1 LPLLVASSDC
11 LPADKVLTHAMTL
24 TNRKIIHSMQ
34 NPLGCAVR
42 KQGSHNH
49 QVKKRLTETI
59 FIQRNCITKRFDVFV
74 SETKSNPKLFPRLK
88 EL

>member
-11 LPADKVLTHAMTL
+11 LPVDKVLTHAMTL

-42 KQGSHNH
+42 KQGPHNH

-59 FIQRNCITKRFDVFV
+59 FIQRKYKTRKSDVFV
-74 SETKSNPKLFPRLK
+74 SEFLKLN
-88 EL
+88 